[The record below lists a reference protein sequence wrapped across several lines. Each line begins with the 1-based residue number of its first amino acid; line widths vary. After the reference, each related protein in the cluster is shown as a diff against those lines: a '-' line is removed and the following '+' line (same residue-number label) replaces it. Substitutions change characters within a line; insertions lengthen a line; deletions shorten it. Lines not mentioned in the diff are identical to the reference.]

1 MTEGELLTWHCKP
14 GDVIKAGDV
23 VCEVATDKIDM
34 EVEATAAGTVVSL
47 HGNPGDVIEVGVPLV
62 APAIANAITR
72 ATGKRPR
79 SMPFLA

>member
-1 MTEGELLTWHCKP
+1 MKNKITFKDGVAEQRNFDSYPMLRMSEVPIVVITIIEGSNKP
-14 GDVIKAGDV
+14 SGMG
-23 VCEVATDKIDM
+23 
-34 EVEATAAGTVVSL
+34 
-47 HGNPGDVIEVGVPLV
+47 EVGVPLV